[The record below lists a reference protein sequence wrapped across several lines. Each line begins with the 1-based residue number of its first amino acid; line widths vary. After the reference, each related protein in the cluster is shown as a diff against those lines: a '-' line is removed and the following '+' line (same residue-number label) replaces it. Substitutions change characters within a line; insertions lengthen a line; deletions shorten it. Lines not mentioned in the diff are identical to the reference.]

1 MKAMIGFWSRLT
13 LAVAILAL
21 LAGALSGCV
30 TMGEVRRAEAQ
41 AAQARY
47 EAQAIQAQAMAQQAE
62 AASRERIAT
71 VEAQERTERAQAW
84 YNVLPWLLAIVGA
97 VACALLVLWF
107 RGRAH
112 LVTVQAQA
120 QAAMMLPAPPQ
131 WPALPPPVQRAAQ
144 QYDAE
149 VMADPTTPG
158 AWLLVMADG
167 RRVRMLPPAR

>member
-1 MKAMIGFWSRLT
+1 MKATIGSLSRWT
-13 LAVAILAL
+13 LALLL

-30 TMGEVRRAEAQ
+30 TLSEARRAEAQ

-71 VEAQERTERAQAW
+71 VEAQERTERTTAW
-84 YNVLPWLLAIVGA
+84 YNALPWLLAIVGG

-107 RGRAH
+107 RGRAY
-112 LVTVQAQA
+112 LVTAQA
-120 QAAMMLPAPPQ
+120 QVAMMLPAPPQ

-144 QYDAE
+144 QYNAE

>member
-1 MKAMIGFWSRLT
+1 MKAMIGFWSRWT
-13 LAVAILAL
+13 LAL
-21 LAGALSGCV
+21 LLLAAALSGCV
-30 TMGEVRRAEAQ
+30 TLSEARRAEAQ

-71 VEAQERTERAQAW
+71 VEAQERTERTTAW
-84 YNVLPWLLAIVGA
+84 YGVLPWLAAIVGV
-97 VACALLVLWF
+97 VACALLVLWY

-120 QAAMMLPAPPQ
+120 ATMLPAPPQ
-131 WPALPPPVQRAAQ
+131 WPALQLPAPVQRAAQ